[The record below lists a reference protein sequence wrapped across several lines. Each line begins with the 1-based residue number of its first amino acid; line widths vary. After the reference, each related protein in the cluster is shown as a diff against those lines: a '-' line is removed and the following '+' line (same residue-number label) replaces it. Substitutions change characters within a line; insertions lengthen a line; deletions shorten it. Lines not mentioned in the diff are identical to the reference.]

1 MSHGTNRQVKN
12 LLDVSND
19 EKRNFLNSF
28 DYVLTDCDGVIWTV
42 IKPIEGAGEGIT
54 SLQENGKR
62 VIFISNNSVRP
73 HEKYVEKFKEGNI
86 NASMDDV
93 LHPSIACVCYLRKI
107 NFKGLIYCIGS
118 AEFKKKLKE
127 AGYEYIDG
135 PHEKI
140 EDFATLWKAVKDDNP
155 VKAVIIDSDFNVSST
170 ILIRAE
176 IYLKNPECL
185 FIAGTTDMMLPITK
199 SFKIIGVGP
208 YYKILEEASGR
219 RAVVV
224 GKPGDALKDIVID
237 KYNIKDPKRVL
248 FVGDTLEQDIGFG
261 TKCGFKTVLVMTGST
276 SKMDIL
282 THPKKQELPDYYL
295 ENIGDFSKV
304 FEDIKVMNKI

>member
-1 MSHGTNRQVKN
+1 M
-12 LLDVSND
+12 
-19 EKRNFLNSF
+19 
-28 DYVLTDCDGVIWTV
+28 
-42 IKPIEGAGEGIT
+42 
-54 SLQENGKR
+54 
-62 VIFISNNSVRP
+62 
-73 HEKYVEKFKEGNI
+73 
-86 NASMDDV
+86 
-93 LHPSIACVCYLRKI
+93 HPSLACICYLRKI

-118 AEFKKKLKE
+118 TEFKKKLQE

-135 PHEKI
+135 PHHMI
-140 EDFATLWKAVKDDNP
+140 DDFVSLWKAVKDDNP

-199 SFKIIGVGP
+199 GFKIIGVGP

-219 RAVVV
+219 RAVVGKSSTNFGFLVRVNIKMSSLLV

-248 FVGDTLEQDIGFG
+248 FIGDT
-261 TKCGFKTVLVMTGST
+261 
-276 SKMDIL
+276 
-282 THPKKQELPDYYL
+282 
-295 ENIGDFSKV
+295 
-304 FEDIKVMNKI
+304 